1 MDKLIEMTTDG
12 RLSIVWVALG
22 FLVLA
27 AVWELW
33 PWVVAHRRERSRR
46 VYLASKYGKSSKYL
60 R

>member
-1 MDKLIEMTTDG
+1 MDKLIEMTADG
-12 RLSIVWVALG
+12 RLTIVWVALG
-22 FLVLA
+22 FLVIA

-46 VYLASKYGKSSKYL
+46 VYLSQKYGKSAKYL